1 MVTAESLNFDV
12 LQIIF
17 SYLSSSDLAS
27 VSQVCQSFLVGALP
41 GLYRSLGFYH
51 NQAKR
56 YPRIVTPFA
65 VVKAHPNL
73 AAHVQNIDI
82 RVIPN
87 TRVKRITSPDPRF
100 LRDCVSALQ
109 VAEYLASFTCTIGS
123 ALPPLL
129 PFLKPRLHTLRI
141 EARLTEDQ
149 TKIVCQLRELHSVT
163 LENASSAVMDAL
175 PKWAESL
182 KSTLRHLTIHTS
194 PHLNRTVLQQTI
206 KHLPKL
212 RGLHVIGCLGVSH
225 VDFLSM
231 TEQIPLLE
239 SIALTVME
247 PDFACN
253 LPRISLNMLKHFA
266 VDLVVC
272 KVSPDGGTTT
282 VPRSLILSLLSLTR
296 FTHLTSLALRLSDR
310 QSFPTAL
317 IDEIVEM
324 HGAHLRSVRFMGI
337 TLDSQGLESLM
348 ECERL
353 EKFAISVPVE
363 TIDTFS
369 SVLAGTA
376 TLHTLIDMIEHG
388 AHGKQMSLTTD
399 RVRLLLEDVPS
410 LTRVV
415 SGNRLWT
422 SRPTPYGPETK
433 LERMKSSRGTGLWFT
448 PPPECWYI

>member
-1 MVTAESLNFDV
+1 

-17 SYLSSSDLAS
+17 SYLSPPDLAS

-41 GLYRSLGFYH
+41 RLYRSLGFYH

-87 TRVKRITSPDPRF
+87 TRVKRITLPDPHF

-129 PFLKPRLHTLRI
+129 PSLKPRLHTLRI
-141 EARLTEDQ
+141 EARLTEEQ

-182 KSTLRHLTIHTS
+182 KSTLKHLTIHTS

-212 RGLHVIGCLGVSH
+212 RSLHVIGCLGVSH
-225 VDFLSM
+225 VDFLSV
-231 TEQIPLLE
+231 TEQTPLLE
-239 SIALTVME
+239 SIAFTVME
-247 PDFACN
+247 PNFACD
-253 LPRISLNMLKHFA
+253 LPQTSLNALKHFA

-272 KVSPDGGTTT
+272 KLSPDGSTT
-282 VPRSLILSLLSLTR
+282 VPRSLVLSLLSLTR
-296 FTHLTSLALRLSDR
+296 FTHLASLALRLSDR

-317 IDEIVEM
+317 IDEIAEM
-324 HGAHLRSVRFMGI
+324 HGAHLRSVRFMGF
-337 TLDSQGLESLM
+337 TLDSWGLENLM

-353 EKFAISVPVE
+353 EKLAISVPVE
-363 TIDTFS
+363 NIGTFS
-369 SVLAGTA
+369 SALAGTA
-376 TLHTLIDMIEHG
+376 TLHTLIDMVDHG

-399 RVRLLLEDVPS
+399 RVRMLLEDVPS

-433 LERMKSSRGTGLWFT
+433 LEWMKSSRGTGLWFT
-448 PPPECWYI
+448 PPLECQYI